1 MAMLTPLQQHIEKL
15 IDSESLLNHIDLT
28 SYFDVI
34 TLKKKEIILV
44 QGSPCN
50 ELYFVLKG
58 CMRSYYVKNN
68 GVEQTID
75 FAIENWWITDHLSF
89 EQKLSSAYSIQAVEQ
104 STIAVI
110 SREKYDL
117 LLSEYDLLEKYFR
130 KVYQRANAAAQKRI
144 TYLYDFTRE
153 ELYFH
158 FETQFPRFIQRIP
171 QYLIASYLGFSPEY
185 LSEIKKK
192 RLS

>member
-34 TLKKKEIILV
+34 TLKKKEIILA
-44 QGSPCN
+44 QDSPCN

-89 EQKLSSAYSIQAVEQ
+89 DQKLSSAYSIQAVEQ

-117 LLSEYDLLEKYFR
+117 LLREYDLLEKYFR

-158 FETQFPRFIQRIP
+158 FEAQFPWFIQRIP